1 MRPACPKTSHMP
13 GIQND
18 SATVMNNPK
27 KRLVL
32 VTGATGYVG
41 GRLAPRLIARGEQV
55 RCLAR
60 RPETLADRLSAHS
73 EVVQGDLL
81 DAPSLDHALSGVHT
95 AYYLVHSLGT
105 KGDFET
111 TEAKAALNFTAAAKT
126 AGVRRVIYLGG
137 LYAEGKPG
145 LSPHLRSRRRVG
157 EILREHGVQTIEFR
171 ASVILGSG
179 SLSFELIRSLVQR
192 LPIMVT
198 PKWVSVQA
206 QPIAISDVIEYL
218 VAALDLEM
226 TGHRTYEIGGL
237 DQMSYGDLMREYAR
251 IRGLRR
257 WMTAVP
263 VLTPRLS
270 SLWLNLVTPVYA
282 RIGRKLIDSMVSPSI
297 VRDDSALRDFDIRP
311 MSVHEAIEQALSNED
326 KEVTETH
333 WAGAVSTVGPVRS
346 WKDASFR
353 RRIVDSREIHTEASL
368 EQAFA
373 PIQRIGGINGWYYG
387 NWLWRLRGFLDRLA
401 GGVGMGRGRRSPELL
416 RVGDVVDCWRV
427 ASFDPPRRL
436 TLIAE
441 MKLPGRAW
449 LQFELE
455 PEGTGSRIRQTAIY
469 DPLGLS
475 GILYWYLLYPIH
487 KVIFAGMLRN
497 IARIAEREASR

>member
-1 MRPACPKTSHMP
+1 M
-13 GIQND
+13 N
-18 SATVMNNPK
+18 SAN

-41 GRLAPRLIARGEQV
+41 GRLATRLIARGEQI
-55 RCLAR
+55 RCLVR
-60 RPETLADRLSAHS
+60 RPEALVGHLSAHS

-81 DAPSLDHALSGVHT
+81 DAPSLDRALTGVDT

-105 KGDFET
+105 DGDFEAE
-111 TEAKAALNFTAAAKT
+111 EAEAALNFALAAKAAA
-126 AGVRRVIYLGG
+126 VRRTIYLGG
-137 LYAEGKPG
+137 LCEEGRVD

-179 SLSFELIRSLVQR
+179 SLSFELIRTLVQR

-206 QPIAISDVIEYL
+206 QPISISDVLEYL
-218 VAALDLEM
+218 AAALDLEVA
-226 TGHRTYEIGGL
+226 GHRIYEIGGL
-237 DQMSYGDLMREYAR
+237 DQMSYGDLMRDYAR

-257 WMTAVP
+257 WMIAVP

-282 RIGRKLIDSMVSPSI
+282 RIGRKLIDSMTSPSI

-311 MSVHEAIEQALSNED
+311 TSVHEAIEQALRNED
-326 KEVTETH
+326 REVTETH
-333 WAGAVSTVGPVRS
+333 WTGAVSTVGPVRTWS
-346 WKDASFR
+346 SDSFLS
-353 RRIVDSREIHTEASL
+353 RIIDYREAHTKAHP
-368 EQAFA
+368 EQAYA
-373 PIQRIGGINGWYYG
+373 LIQRIGGVNGWYYG
-387 NWLWRLRGFLDRLA
+387 NWLWRLRGFLDRLV
-401 GGVGMGRGRRSPELL
+401 GGVGMGRGRRDPESL

-427 ASFDPPRRL
+427 ESFDPPRRL
-436 TLIAE
+436 SLVAE

-449 LQFELE
+449 LQFDVE
-455 PEGTGSRIRQTAIY
+455 PDGAGSRIRQTAIY

-475 GILYWYLLYPIH
+475 GIFYWYLLYPVH
-487 KVIFAGMLRN
+487 KLVFAGMLRN
-497 IARIAEREASR
+497 IVRVAERGASR